1 MSLLLGYLVC
11 AASVFTAQPTAPRI
25 RILFDDL
32 HGQSF
37 GNADWTPDHAYS
49 DFADDLSQYLNA
61 SVFTSASCGCS
72 AVSPELLRN
81 MDCLIIPEPNIRF
94 QQDEIRAIRNFVDS
108 GGALFVIGDHG
119 GSDRN
124 FDGWDSSLI
133 LNELLSD
140 WGILFLGNTFSET
153 PLRGSLKP
161 DDSRCNSI
169 LDGVR
174 KVGAWAATSL
184 IIEPGMRNWTS
195 LLNSERTGYPFMVC
209 GSVGQGRVAA
219 IGDSSSFDDGSGDH
233 TKNRHS
239 AYNSW
244 LFDQQRLGIQTIAW
258 LTGSARPNL
267 ESRKYPFPVL
277 GTQNSP
283 DPGTTRIIIDA
294 SHGNNDAGIMDR
306 FGEDCLRG
314 LSIPVCLNLT
324 NYNDLDARDILI
336 LANPDIS
343 LSGDDIN
350 TLTSW
355 VRTSGGRLV
364 VCGISARNPTANQL
378 TLNRLLEG
386 LDADIRL
393 ESDQIVDPDNNTGTP
408 WSLLIRHFPAGTIFS
423 EIDSAVFWSSASLV
437 DPSGKPLTG
446 SDTLRILA
454 SASISARSTGQR
466 PSSGS
471 DKAEDVAIESTEIGP
486 PVAAVQW
493 IDNGMVVVLGANP
506 FTNFQYPLESEKLQ
520 MERIKWDHRTARFN
534 LALIR
539 FLETSTV
546 LKVES

>member
-1 MSLLLGYLVC
+1 MC
-11 AASVFTAQPTAPRI
+11 AASVFPAQAATPRI

-49 DFADDLSQYLNA
+49 DFADDLSHYLNA

-94 QQDEIRAIRNFVDS
+94 QQDEIRAIRKFVDS
-108 GGALFVIGDHG
+108 GGALFVIADHG

-140 WGILFLGNTFSET
+140 WGVLFLGNTFSET
-153 PLRGSLKP
+153 PLRGSRMP
-161 DDSRCNSI
+161 DDSRCNGI

-174 KVGAWAATSL
+174 NVGAWAATSL
-184 IIEPGMRNWTS
+184 IIEPGKGDWTS
-195 LLNSERTGYPFMVC
+195 LLNSERAGYPFMVC
-209 GSVGQGRVAA
+209 GSVGRGRVAA

-258 LTGSARPNL
+258 LTCSAWPNL

-277 GTQNSP
+277 GTSGDP

-294 SHGNNDAGIMDR
+294 SRGNNDAGIMDR
-306 FGEDCLRG
+306 FGEDCLRE
-314 LSIPVCLNLT
+314 LNIPVCLNLT
-324 NYNDLDARDILI
+324 DYNDLHARDILI
-336 LANPDIS
+336 LANPDIN
-343 LSGDDIN
+343 LSEDDIN

-364 VCGISARNPTANQL
+364 LCGISARNPTANQL
-378 TLNRLLEG
+378 TLNRLLEN

-393 ESDQIVDPDNNTGTP
+393 EPDQIIDPDNNTGSP
-408 WSLLIRHFPAGTIFS
+408 WSLLISHFPSGSIFS
-423 EIDSAVFWSSASLV
+423 DIDSAVFWSSASLA

-454 SASISARSTGQR
+454 SASISARSTGR
-466 PSSGS
+466 KPSSGS
-471 DKAEDVAIESTEIGP
+471 DTVADTAIESTAFGP
-486 PVAAVQW
+486 PVAAGQW
-493 IDNGMVVVLGANP
+493 IGDGMIIVLGANP
-506 FTNFQYPLESEKLQ
+506 FTNFQYPLESDKLQ